1 MNYTYTMIPILLSVV
16 TPAYNEEDSIESL
29 IKKLHELRKSFKEI
43 EIIVVND
50 GSTDRT
56 AELVKKMSK
65 EIPNL
70 ILVNLALNSGH
81 MAAITAGLKKASGDW
96 IATVDADGQDNPNLI
111 TKMYEECIKSRADI
125 CYTQR
130 INRGQD
136 SFTHK
141 IFSPFFYKFLR
152 KASRGETIYQSAD
165 FRIFS
170 RRVLVVLNNL
180 HETNKMYR
188 VLLPSLGFK
197 STIVEYER
205 ESRSAGK
212 SKYNFALL
220 FKLGIKSFLATTG
233 SPLRWVS
240 FLSALSAVIAL
251 TVSTIAVIEG
261 LFLNSVPGWASLA
274 FLISVLYLFQAVAF
288 LVFSEFLIILLAD
301 VRQRPIYQVDIDDHG
316 ID

>member
-1 MNYTYTMIPILLSVV
+1 MIPILLSVV

-29 IKKLHELRKSFKEI
+29 VNKLHSLRKTFKKI

-50 GSTDRT
+50 GSTDKT
-56 AELVKKMSK
+56 AELVRKMSK
-65 EIPNL
+65 KIPDL
-70 ILVNLALNSGH
+70 ILVNLATNSGH

-96 IATVDADGQDNPNLI
+96 IATIDADGQDNPNLL
-111 TKMYEECIKSRADI
+111 TKMYEECVKFRADI
-125 CYTQR
+125 CYTKR
-130 INRGQD
+130 INREKD
-136 SFTHK
+136 SITHR

-152 KASRGETIYQSAD
+152 KASRGEVIYQSAD

-180 HETNKMYR
+180 PETNKLYR

-212 SKYNFALL
+212 SKYNFASL
-220 FKLGIKSFLATTG
+220 FKLAVKSFLATTG

-240 FLSALSAVIAL
+240 YLSAVSAVIAL
-251 TVSTIAVIEG
+251 TVSALAVIEG
-261 LFLNSVPGWASLA
+261 LSVNSVPGWASLA
-274 FLISVLYLFQAVAF
+274 LLISILYLFQAVAF
-288 LVFSEFLIILLAD
+288 LVFSEFLIILLSD
-301 VRQRPIYQVDIDDHG
+301 VRQRPIYQLEIEEHNTD
-316 ID
+316 